1 MRLIK
6 YFFQVIC
13 VVLTVNSVAED
24 AIEATV
30 NNNNKFAWELYSQF
44 ETNSNLFFS
53 PYSISNVI
61 AMAYAG
67 ANGNTANQI
76 AQVFNFPN
84 QKQLHENLSKLQ
96 QQINQKQLN
105 IKLQILNAVCG
116 QQNYNFLVDFKN
128 ILKNYY
134 QTELQE
140 VDFATDHENVRNK
153 INSWVETKTTIKK
166 FIKPGIL
173 NNFTRL
179 LLVNAIY
186 FNGQWIT
193 PFKKAT
199 QAPFWLSTRRSVK
212 VPMMK
217 QKGYF
222 SYTSNSIVQI
232 LELPYVGEISMII
245 ILPKQSL
252 TKVEN
257 LLSKRINKWLSY
269 LRTQQV
275 KVYLPKF
282 KTSTNF
288 DLSNTL
294 AAMGMIDA
302 FNSRAD
308 FSGIDGTKKLYLSAV
323 IHQAFIEVNEK
334 GTKATAATGT
344 IFTTRGI
351 TPVIPKFRADHP
363 FIFFI
368 RHNPSNSILFMGRV
382 INPNL

>member
-24 AIEATV
+24 AIETTV

-96 QQINQKQLN
+96 QQINQQQLN

>member
-24 AIEATV
+24 AIETTV